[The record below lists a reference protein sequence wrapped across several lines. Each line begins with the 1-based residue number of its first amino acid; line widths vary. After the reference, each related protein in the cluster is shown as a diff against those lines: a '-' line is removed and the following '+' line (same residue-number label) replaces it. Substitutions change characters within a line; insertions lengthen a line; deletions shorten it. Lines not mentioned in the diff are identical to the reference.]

1 MIIELLNPDNIKMSV
16 FQGLSLIMLYHRK
29 NDFSAA
35 FHSSNMTNY
44 SNLDDQGELDSW
56 NGPFASKI
64 SIVHNPYK
72 KQF

>member
-1 MIIELLNPDNIKMSV
+1 
-16 FQGLSLIMLYHRK
+16 
-29 NDFSAA
+29 
-35 FHSSNMTNY
+35 MTNY

-72 KQF
+72 KQFW